1 MMVGD
6 GDNDSAA
13 LVAANTGICVGTR
26 SLACESA
33 DVVLLKGNLNGIAE
47 AIELGRHVM
56 STARVGVKV
65 GMGLSVLQMILAHV
79 GSVSP
84 VTNSCMQE
92 VVDLGAIL
100 NSIRVLWYQPACL
113 Q

>member
-1 MMVGD
+1 MVGD

-33 DVVLLKGNLNGIAE
+33 DAVLLKDNLNGIVE

-56 STARVGVKV
+56 STAGFGVKV
-65 GMGLSVLQMILAHV
+65 GMGLSIMQMLLAHA
-79 GSVSP
+79 GTVSP

-92 VVDLGAIL
+92 IVDLGAIL
-100 NSIRVLWYQPACL
+100 NSIRVLWYQPSSL
-113 Q
+113 R